1 MNSGSSRV
9 TVHTAS
15 SLDLFVS
22 STDGSVSW
30 METTDVYEQGAEA
43 VTAQGVEEF
52 LNTLDC
58 DVLGSKTYELALSLG

>member
-1 MNSGSSRV
+1 
-9 TVHTAS
+9 
-15 SLDLFVS
+15 
-22 STDGSVSW
+22 